1 MSDSKP
7 TLGQA
12 IDQIVGALQT
22 FDTRER
28 QTVLHT
34 VCVHL
39 QIDLGNFVQVERQL
53 EPELHRLETVTPD
66 AASAARHP
74 DGRGGLDIR
83 SLREE
88 KKPNSA
94 RQMTCLV
101 AYYLQMH
108 APENERRE
116 TVGTAELERYF
127 IQANYKLPKA
137 LEQLLIDC
145 KGAGYFESAGR
156 GEYRLTRVGFN
167 LVTHG
172 MPTKKQA

>member
-12 IDQIVGALQT
+12 IDQIVGALQP
-22 FDTRER
+22 FDPRER

-39 QIDLGNFVQVERQL
+39 QIDLGGFVPGQREL
-53 EPELHRLETVTPD
+53 EAKPPVSEVPR
-66 AASAARHP
+66 SANPRAVQHS
-74 DGRGGLDIR
+74 DSRGIDIR
-83 SLREE
+83 SLKED

-94 RQMTCLV
+94 RQMACLV

-108 APENERRE
+108 APENERGQ
-116 TVGTAELERYF
+116 TVGTDELEKYF
-127 IQANYKLPKA
+127 IQAGYKLPKK
-137 LEQLLIDC
+137 LEQLLVDC

-156 GEYRLTRVGFN
+156 GEYHLTRVGFN

-172 MPTKKQA
+172 MPAKVQA